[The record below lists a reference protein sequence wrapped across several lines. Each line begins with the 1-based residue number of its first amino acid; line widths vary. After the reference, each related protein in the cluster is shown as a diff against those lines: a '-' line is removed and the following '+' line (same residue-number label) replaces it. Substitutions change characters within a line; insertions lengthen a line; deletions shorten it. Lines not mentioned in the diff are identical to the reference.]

1 MDLNSSDDEV
11 DEPTVP
17 SSPAQPQP
25 EVIDLSDDDDNGA
38 ALAAPQPPPSLE
50 ASDLALACRLQ
61 QEEYAAAAAAAAAP
75 PSSSGETATAKS
87 AKAKAGEAPKKDPF
101 PPETSAYTLSL
112 DAALDAALAAI
123 AADGA
128 PLFAEP
134 KLLQDVRK
142 LEPAA
147 RALCARLLFVTG
159 PWHSFRQYAG
169 YVPQVQEAVAALVQA
184 GALLCYDE
192 ASATPELAEELLPTL
207 TVAELRP
214 IRRAVNKAAQEAA
227 EAAEGT
233 LRKLRDEE
241 KGETKG
247 AMLAQIRGRAAS
259 CAAVELKLP
268 SLVAE
273 ALAVPPAKK
282 RGGGG
287 KLGEEEVE
295 EMEVEEKEVAAAEE
309 GEDAGE
315 GQGAAAA
322 EAGGVAHGPW
332 VRLVPEAEL
341 LLQRALRY
349 AERAPRAAARRPVP
363 ATKMMVAMLQARSR
377 RDLPNALA
385 VISPPISP

>member
-1 MDLNSSDDEV
+1 MDLNSSDDED

-17 SSPAQPQP
+17 SSPVQPQP
-25 EVIDLSDDDDNGA
+25 EVIDLSDDDDDGA
-38 ALAAPQPPPSLE
+38 ALAAPQPQPSLE

-61 QEEYAAAAAAAAAP
+61 QEEYAAAAAAAAP
-75 PSSSGETATAKS
+75 PSSSGETASAKS
-87 AKAKAGEAPKKDPF
+87 AKAKAGKAPKKDPF

-112 DAALDAALAAI
+112 DAALDAALAAV
-123 AADGA
+123 AANGA

-159 PWHSFRQYAG
+159 PWHSFRQYAGG

-214 IRRAVNKAAQEAA
+214 IRRAVKEAA
-227 EAAEGT
+227 EAAGGT
-233 LRKLRDEE
+233 LRELRDEE

-247 AMLAQIRGRAAS
+247 AMLARIRGRAAS
-259 CAAVELKLP
+259 CAAVELQLP

-287 KLGEEEVE
+287 KLGEAEVE
-295 EMEVEEKEVAAAEE
+295 EMEVEEEEVAAEEE